1 MSKTI
6 GKILILVGF
15 LDYALAIFEQ
25 PLIHKYSPLLL
36 WTLGVLFIVPMR
48 TYIKFADTL
57 STSMGKAF
65 SWCIVILMGGTV
77 YEVIMAYVF
86 NKPTLWN
93 FDFSMQMYGAIL
105 MMSGAYCLAT
115 ESHVRGDV
123 IYRLFKPTT
132 QGWIDLVLYFIFFFP
147 GVMALAFYGYE
158 YAALAWKIKE
168 TSWSSPAQIQIY
180 MVKSMIPAAGILLII
195 QGISEVFRSA
205 ICIQTGHWPARMVVA
220 EETEKILMRTAQD
233 EDQKDVI

>member
-1 MSKTI
+1 
-6 GKILILVGF
+6 
-15 LDYALAIFEQ
+15 
-25 PLIHKYSPLLL
+25 
-36 WTLGVLFIVPMR
+36 MR
-48 TYIKFADTL
+48 GYISFADHL
-57 STSMGKAF
+57 STAIGKAF
-65 SWCIVILMGGTV
+65 AWCIVILMGGTV

-86 NKPTLWN
+86 NAPTLWN

-123 IYRLFKPTT
+123 IYRLFKPRT

-147 GVMALAFYGYE
+147 GVLALAFYGYD

-180 MVKSMIPAAGILLII
+180 MVKALIPAAGVTLII
-195 QGISEVFRSA
+195 QGISEVCRSV

-220 EETEKILMRTAQD
+220 EETEKILMRTSQD
-233 EDQKDVI
+233 EDQKDAI

>member
-1 MSKTI
+1 MRS
-6 GKILILVGF
+6 
-15 LDYALAIFEQ
+15 
-25 PLIHKYSPLLL
+25 
-36 WTLGVLFIVPMR
+36 FIS
-48 TYIKFADTL
+48 FADHL
-57 STSMGKAF
+57 STSIGKAF

-86 NKPTLWN
+86 NAPTLWN

-123 IYRLFKPTT
+123 IYRLFKPKT
-132 QGWIDLVLYFIFFFP
+132 QAWLDLVLYFIFFFP
-147 GVMALAFYGYE
+147 GVLALTFYGYD

-180 MVKSMIPAAGILLII
+180 MVKAMIPAAGLTLTI
-195 QGISEVFRSA
+195 QGISEVFRSV

-220 EETEKILMRTAQD
+220 EETEKILMRSSHE
-233 EDQKDVI
+233 EDQKDAI